1 MKTTYHLGIMSY
13 SSHDP
18 SAAIVKL
25 FQDGTQIDCSFIHFE
40 EGMLSRKKKS
50 FHFPTRSISSC
61 LDHFGI
67 GISQLTTVR
76 SDFMDNQF
84 FNGTSWNYRRLVG
97 DYIRKHLNI
106 TKAQISK
113 PIHHH
118 EAHAISSWVG
128 SGFEDAAFLAIDGLG
143 SLQSTHSVF
152 VSNGKSLE
160 KIFSQTTPGI
170 GVLYSLI
177 TELIGFKEGDEGK
190 TMGLAPYGEIV
201 KNKLSLPSIDFQGVY
216 GALSVDYSKIVSRS
230 PNKYLLTD
238 FGINQNNYTN
248 LYEDFRAYLA
258 FEIQQELE
266 RCLLYLTNQIKD
278 VTGKDKLCLSGGV
291 ALNCV
296 ANEKIVQN
304 KNFEEIFVFPDSA
317 DSGIV
322 VGLAFSSALETLH
335 SDQISDLFRVYKH
348 PKFSPESSVP
358 IVNSKILDKIQWNEF
373 NTEKIVD
380 EIEKSTVVALFQGGW
395 EYGPRALGRRSFIA
409 SATNPNMKEVL
420 NAKIKHRESFRPFA
434 PICLIEDFD
443 QLFISSHKN
452 HEFMTY
458 AVEAS
463 EKAKTLA
470 PAIVHVDGTSRVQI
484 ATKECGLIFEL
495 LHLLKARTGIGILVN
510 TSFNDN
516 NEPIV
521 MDELDALNCFLKTN
535 AGLLVVNKKM
545 ISREDINM
553 KFSVSELLTE
563 LELEIFKR
571 NHDRFK
577 SSLHKILQESLEPL
591 QIFLDSNLKISEYH
605 KKNSSRIRFLNLLS
619 EIKNGN
625 LKKFNRILISS
636 HEVNIINFILNEVN
650 CLLTE
655 FSDTV
660 EIIEDNFSSVDKIR
674 PGDLVVSYNLSNILR
689 DLKQSTTFTEC
700 DYENFYRSEDYR
712 ILMKSH
718 KTEEKNQVI
727 DLLADTYENR
737 GDLSIES
744 IFHG

>member
-1 MKTTYHLGIMSY
+1 VKTTYHLGIMSY

-25 FQDGTQIDCSFIHFE
+25 VQNGTKIDGSFIHFE

-50 FHFPTRSISSC
+50 FHFPTRSISGC

-67 GISQLTTVR
+67 GIAEVTTVR

-106 TKAQISK
+106 TKTQISK

-118 EAHAISSWVG
+118 EAHAISAWIG

-201 KNKLSLPSIDFQGVY
+201 KNKMSLPSIDFQGVY

-238 FGINQNNYTN
+238 FGINANNYTS

-266 RCLLYLTNQIKD
+266 KCLLYLTNQIKSL
-278 VTGKDKLCLSGGV
+278 TGKSKLCLSGGV

-296 ANEKIVQN
+296 ANEKIAQTGIY
-304 KNFEEIFVFPDSA
+304 EEIYVFPDSA
-317 DSGIV
+317 DSGIP
-322 VGLAFSSALETLH
+322 VGLAFSSALETLD
-335 SDQISDLFRVYKH
+335 SDQISDLFKVYKH
-348 PKFSPESSVP
+348 PKFSPENSVP
-358 IVNSKILDKIQWNEF
+358 IVNSKILDKIKWDEL
-373 NTEKIVD
+373 NTDKIVD
-380 EIEKSTVVALFQGGW
+380 EIQKNSVIALFQGGW

-420 NAKIKHRESFRPFA
+420 NAKIKHREAFRPFA
-434 PICLIEDFD
+434 PNCLIEDFD
-443 QLFISSHKN
+443 QLFRSSNKN

-470 PAIVHVDGTSRVQI
+470 PAIVHADGTSRVQI
-484 ATKECGLIFEL
+484 ATKECGLVFDL
-495 LHLLKARTGIGILVN
+495 LHSLKTRIGIGILVN

-535 AGLLVVNKKM
+535 ADLLVINKKM
-545 ISREDINM
+545 ISREDIKM
-553 KFSVSELLTE
+553 KFSISELLTE
-563 LELEIFKR
+563 LESEIFKR
-571 NHDRFK
+571 NHDRFE
-577 SSLHKILQESLEPL
+577 SSLHKILKESLEPL
-591 QIFLDSNLKISEYH
+591 QIFLNKYSKISEYH

-625 LKKFNRILISS
+625 LKKFNRILISNFEATS
-636 HEVNIINFILNEVN
+636 INYILEEVN
-650 CLLTE
+650 CELTE

-660 EIIEDNFSSVDKIR
+660 KYIKDDFSSVDKIK

-689 DLKQSTTFTEC
+689 DLKESKSSKVYNFN
-700 DYENFYRSEDYR
+700 NFYKSSDYR
-712 ILMKSH
+712 ICIDSQ

-727 DLLADTYENR
+727 ERLANTYENR
-737 GDLSIES
+737 SDLLIES
-744 IFHG
+744 IFHE